1 MSISDHP
8 TESEQELRWRVWQ
21 DKHRRS
27 DRLAER
33 RMRILFCAAAAIL
46 AGVILY
52 YWLRPNA
59 RTKST
64 EPVVAS
70 GNSLFDLRIHWPSP
84 ERSAPS
90 PNVMVRSALG

>member
-8 TESEQELRWRVWQ
+8 SDSEQKLRWRVWQ
-21 DKHRRS
+21 EKPRRS
-27 DRLAER
+27 DQLVER
-33 RMRILFCAAAAIL
+33 SMRMLFCAAAAIL

-59 RTKST
+59 PSKST

-70 GNSLFDLRIHWPSP
+70 QNSLCDFKIHSPST
-84 ERSAPS
+84 
-90 PNVMVRSALG
+90 

>member
-8 TESEQELRWRVWQ
+8 AESEQELRRRVWHE
-21 DKHRRS
+21 KHRRA
-27 DRLAER
+27 DQLAER

-59 RTKST
+59 QSKST
-64 EPVVAS
+64 EPVVTS
-70 GNSLFDLRIHWPSP
+70 RDSLFDLRIYSPSP
-84 ERSAPS
+84 
-90 PNVMVRSALG
+90 